1 MNSPD
6 EIGGLEKGWV
16 ESISN
21 EIQTRLESE
30 QRRIY
35 QEIKNYPRPI
45 PACDA
50 QFNFLLEERTRIAAE
65 IQRLHETI
73 QASKKSK
80 DPAGLITEFM
90 HSCLYLNAE
99 SAQKI
104 VREMKPQ
111 STQG

>member
-1 MNSPD
+1 MNSPG
-6 EIGGLEKGWV
+6 EISRLERGWL
-16 ESISN
+16 ESISK

-30 QRRIY
+30 ERRIY
-35 QEIKNYPRPI
+35 EEIKNYPKPI

-73 QASKKSK
+73 HAGKKSK
-80 DPAGLITEFM
+80 DPAGLITDFLL
-90 HSCLYLNAE
+90 SCPYLDAE
-99 SAQKI
+99 STQKI
-104 VREMKPQ
+104 VREFKPQ